1 MSELVQY
8 LEGHTLEISVIL
20 EIGACD
26 GNDTLFYAK
35 TFPTAE
41 IHAFEPRHDNYM
53 KILKKVQD
61 QSLPNVYTYPF
72 ALSDKVGEV
81 SFYLSSGTP
90 PDTKIKNWHM
100 SSSILPP
107 KEHLI
112 QHPWCKFENKTT
124 VFSTTIDKFCE
135 IRDIKQ
141 IDFIHMDVQGAEL
154 LVLAGASKMINNIK
168 SVWLE
173 VSDCELYAG
182 QPLRK
187 DVENYMTEKG
197 FSLIINGNT
206 DQLWVRQ

>member
-81 SFYLSSGTP
+81 SFYPFGGFTNLLDIETFF
-90 PDTKIKNWHM
+90 NHF
-100 SSSILPP
+100 
-107 KEHLI
+107 
-112 QHPWCKFENKTT
+112 FE
-124 VFSTTIDKFCE
+124 
-135 IRDIKQ
+135 
-141 IDFIHMDVQGAEL
+141 IHSHFLFL
-154 LVLAGASKMINNIK
+154 LFFFFVP
-168 SVWLE
+168 VP
-173 VSDCELYAG
+173 Y
-182 QPLRK
+182 
-187 DVENYMTEKG
+187 
-197 FSLIINGNT
+197 SLIIT
-206 DQLWVRQ
+206 